1 VTISDWLIR
10 KGLNFFNPV
19 NETLFSVGNGLEQC
33 VLEAHAAYA
42 SLGTSLYAFEIGNEV
57 NGESPYLI
65 PIELANHPPGWPGT
79 ERRLA
84 NWTLQDYVTQWNQYA
99 TAISQNLTS
108 KDSVRLFQG
117 CAFTAPRSIGA
128 DRTLWNVQNAEL
140 DGISTNKAKTVSDHE
155 VSLISILS

>member
-1 VTISDWLIR
+1 M
-10 KGLNFFNPV
+10 

-42 SLGTSLYAFEIGNEV
+42 SLGNSLYAFEIGNEV
-57 NGESPYLI
+57 NGESVCLI
-65 PIELANHPPGWPGT
+65 ASSLAKYPPGWPGT

-108 KDSVRLFQG
+108 MDSVRLFQG
-117 CAFTAPRSIGA
+117 CAFEAPRDIVT
-128 DRTLWNVQNAEL
+128 RTSWNVQNAEL
-140 DGISTNKAKTVSDHE
+140 DGMLRNKAKTVSDHE
-155 VSLISILS
+155 VS